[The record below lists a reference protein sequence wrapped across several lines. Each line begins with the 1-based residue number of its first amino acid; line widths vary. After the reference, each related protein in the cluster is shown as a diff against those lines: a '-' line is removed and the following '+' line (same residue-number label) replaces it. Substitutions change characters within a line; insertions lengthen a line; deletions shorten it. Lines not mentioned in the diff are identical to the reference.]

1 MLLASRNAEQIDLNI
16 VSPPWIWRPLE
27 IHQDGVGGAGGGGE
41 GGRWAAATL
50 GESQF
55 SEFAGLTI
63 NLYKNESY
71 DKGFYLF
78 ICFFEISR
86 SLMDVSASVKAI
98 KQV

>member
-27 IHQDGVGGAGGGGE
+27 IHQDGVGGAGGGG
-41 GGRWAAATL
+41 AAATL

-86 SLMDVSASVKAI
+86 SLMDVSASVKTI

>member
-27 IHQDGVGGAGGGGE
+27 IDQDGVGGAGGGGE
-41 GGRWAAATL
+41 GGRGAAATL
-50 GESQF
+50 GGSQF
-55 SEFAGLTI
+55 REFAGPTI

-86 SLMDVSASVKAI
+86 SLMDVSASVKTI

>member
-27 IHQDGVGGAGGGGE
+27 IHQDGVGG
-41 GGRWAAATL
+41 AAATL

-86 SLMDVSASVKAI
+86 SLMDVSASVKTI

>member
-1 MLLASRNAEQIDLNI
+1 MEL
-16 VSPPWIWRPLE
+16 
-27 IHQDGVGGAGGGGE
+27 GVRGGK

-50 GESQF
+50 GESQCR
-55 SEFAGLTI
+55 EFAGLTI
-63 NLYKNESY
+63 NIYKNESY

-86 SLMDVSASVKAI
+86 SLMDVSASVKTI